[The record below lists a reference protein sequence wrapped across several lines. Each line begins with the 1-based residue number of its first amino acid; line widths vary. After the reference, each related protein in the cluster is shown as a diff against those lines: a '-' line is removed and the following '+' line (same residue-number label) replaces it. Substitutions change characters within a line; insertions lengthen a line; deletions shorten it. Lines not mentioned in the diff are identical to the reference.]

1 MNKYCL
7 NQRFLLFLAAI
18 KNTVQSNLFYRNAW
32 KVSYIKDYKSWIELY
47 WILYFKVTGIQCNV
61 ENYK

>member
-32 KVSYIKDYKSWIELY
+32 KVSYIKDYKSWIEL
-47 WILYFKVTGIQCNV
+47 
-61 ENYK
+61 